1 MLSRHAEGMFWL
13 GRYIERVGDTTRMLD
28 VAYNAQLE
36 RPPAAAHQVWRDLL
50 HVLYVEEEFAAKHGD
65 DVTTATMNQFL
76 VFDRDNPSSIATS
89 VLGARTNVMHARDVV
104 PMELLE
110 SVNRMHTRVVGGSL
124 ERFIGNPHEIYEAMS
139 GYCRAI
145 TGAVAEAMARGD
157 EYRYLM
163 AGRLLERAEMT
174 CRMIDVNRG
183 SADGAGWMS
192 VLRSLSGFHAFIKTH
207 GPLAPADDVVKFL
220 LVEPTFPFSVL
231 YCLNRCGEMLN
242 EVSDVGAWQSPRVL
256 GRVRAELEFADVP
269 AIGSDQLGDHLE
281 ALEDGVRAVSEA
293 LHEDLYKYGGDPS
306 LYSFEAL

>member
-28 VAYNAQLE
+28 VAYNTQLE
-36 RPPAAAHQVWRDLL
+36 RPPSAAGQVWRDLL
-50 HVLYVEEEFAAKHGD
+50 HVLYLEEEFAEKYGD
-65 DVTTATMNQFL
+65 DVTTGTMNRFL

-89 VLGARTNVMHARDVV
+89 VMGARTNVMHARDVV

-110 SVNRMHTRVVGGSL
+110 SVNRMHTRVIGRSL
-124 ERFIGNPHEIYEAMS
+124 EQFVDNPHEIYEAMS

-163 AGRLLERAEMT
+163 VGRLLERAEMT

-183 SADGAGWMS
+183 SADSAGWMS
-192 VLRSLSGFHAFIKTH
+192 VLRSLSGFHAFIKAH
-207 GPLAPADDVVKFL
+207 GPLAPPDEVVQFL

-231 YCLNRCGEMLN
+231 YCLNRSAEMLDLVS
-242 EVSDVGAWQSPRVL
+242 EVGTWQSPRAL
-256 GRVRAELEFADVP
+256 GRIRSELEFADIPQV
-269 AIGSDQLGDHLE
+269 GSDLLGEHLE
-281 ALEDGVRAVSEA
+281 TLEDGVRAVSEA
-293 LHEDLYKYGGDPS
+293 LHEDLFKYGGDPS